1 VVVDIPLV
9 ATMKEEVDMDEI
21 AITTEDM
28 MIDTMDVVATLT
40 TTAMTDLAMMIV
52 MHHLL
57 AAAEAMEVPVAET
70 ITTMTLVVKPSYLPF
85 Y

>member
-21 AITTEDM
+21 ATTEDM
-28 MIDTMDVVATLT
+28 MIVTMDDVATLI
-40 TTAMTDLAMMIV
+40 TTAMSDLAMMIV
-52 MHHLL
+52 MHPLL
-57 AAAEAMEVPVAET
+57 AAAEAMEVAVAET
-70 ITTMTLVVKPSYLPF
+70 ITTMTLVVKPSYIPF